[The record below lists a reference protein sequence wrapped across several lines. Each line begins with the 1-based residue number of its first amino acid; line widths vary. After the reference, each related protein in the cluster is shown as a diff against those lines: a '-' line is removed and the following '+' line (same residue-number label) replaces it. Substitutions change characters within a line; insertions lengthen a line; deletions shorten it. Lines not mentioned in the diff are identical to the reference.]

1 MSLYGLQITVSSDRS
16 IYSGGSFEKKKSFT
30 SYLCVFN
37 CYLEVNCVLVSFQ
50 FVLGNFLA
58 HLVNLV
64 DLIGRFFQSTA
75 IGQLSSI
82 YSILLLV

>member
-1 MSLYGLQITVSSDRS
+1 MDYRLQSRQIDLYIVVVHLK
-16 IYSGGSFEKKKSFT
+16 KKKSFT

>member
-1 MSLYGLQITVSSDRS
+1 MDYRLQSRQIDLYIVVVHL
-16 IYSGGSFEKKKSFT
+16 KKSFT

-58 HLVNLV
+58 HLVNLLV